1 MERTAGW
8 GKTLGI
14 EVGDDEWALEVRG
27 LRKRRDDGSR
37 PVRAKFENASAEFTD
52 EVTGTLRWELLGL
65 VTNRFELSVTND
77 RFTLDLRYKRSLLSP
92 WLDAKAS
99 IVARDSGDSQP
110 ISFELSHPMIS
121 APTADTPFG
130 PAV

>member
-1 MERTAGW
+1 M
-8 GKTLGI
+8 TLGI
-14 EVGDDEWALEVRG
+14 EVGDDQWALEVRG
-27 LRKRRDDGSR
+27 LRKRRDDRSR

-110 ISFELSHPMIS
+110 ISFELSHPMIP
-121 APTADTPFG
+121 APTVDTPFG